1 MVDSILEG
9 NAWCRGVFA
18 EEFFVWRNSFCLLW
32 RPSTSQIEEKCLP
45 QDNYVAYNV
54 FNFEMKKYML
64 YTSCD
69 TKSQVEKYVLW
80 SHIGFAN
87 RLQAVTGGF
96 EQNLVT
102 TYDVLLNC
110 RIEDGGCGAKNVEM
124 EELLKALEIL
134 IISKFTSF
142 SSRAW
147 SKALKHIACYVLYN
161 VILIHFF

>member
-1 MVDSILEG
+1 
-9 NAWCRGVFA
+9 
-18 EEFFVWRNSFCLLW
+18 
-32 RPSTSQIEEKCLP
+32 
-45 QDNYVAYNV
+45 
-54 FNFEMKKYML
+54 MKKYML

-142 SSRAW
+142 SSRA
-147 SKALKHIACYVLYN
+147 
-161 VILIHFF
+161 